1 MSVKIKYLNDKH
13 KAAVEQYVSLVNEVI
28 YYATEDSSEGKY
40 NEFSE
45 LLNTITAYSNNFYR
59 SVDKNEGAREEF
71 AFMIPNLLFYMAIGF
86 LTGIQKKNQQYN
98 TMKIV
103 SKLSEQAQEVT
114 GIIADILIDEEHAE
128 RKKELFS
135 EDKIK
140 LNN

>member
-1 MSVKIKYLNDKH
+1 
-13 KAAVEQYVSLVNEVI
+13 
-28 YYATEDSSEGKY
+28 
-40 NEFSE
+40 
-45 LLNTITAYSNNFYR
+45 
-59 SVDKNEGAREEF
+59 
-71 AFMIPNLLFYMAIGF
+71 
-86 LTGIQKKNQQYN
+86 
-98 TMKIV
+98 MKIV